1 MSLRSRQILSD
12 PGLLAV
18 LDTGEQAREYV
29 AVQAT
34 TTMGAERDVPTGVAP
49 PSPPREGAGREV
61 GGFLAGNWVP
71 RWARGD
77 RLERALGG
85 VARQG
90 APGSTGAQLA
100 DALERADGLLLTDR
114 RLLAVVGGKREMVD
128 DPERP
133 GRKRFSTDYRIAW
146 SVALGELV
154 AARRAG
160 RTNGR
165 GRVELYFQDRSM
177 AGVVA
182 GVLTTGAANRLLTA
196 IDLPS
201 EPPPVS

>member
-18 LDTGEQAREYV
+18 LDTGERAHEYV

-34 TTMGAERDVPTGVAP
+34 TSMGAERDVPTGEAP
-49 PSPPREGAGREV
+49 TPPPRESAGREV

-77 RLERALGG
+77 RLERAVGG

-90 APGSTGAQLA
+90 APGSMGAQLA
-100 DALERADGLLLTDR
+100 DALEHADGLLLTDR
-114 RLLAVVGGKREMVD
+114 RLLAVAAGKREMVD
-128 DPERP
+128 DPERS
-133 GRKRFSTDYRIAW
+133 GRKRFSTDYRTIWA
-146 SVALGELV
+146 VGLGELV

-160 RTNGR
+160 RTNGL
-165 GRVELYFQDRSM
+165 GRVELYFRDRSM
-177 AGVVA
+177 AGVVT
-182 GVLTTGAANRLLTA
+182 GVLTTGAAKRLLTA